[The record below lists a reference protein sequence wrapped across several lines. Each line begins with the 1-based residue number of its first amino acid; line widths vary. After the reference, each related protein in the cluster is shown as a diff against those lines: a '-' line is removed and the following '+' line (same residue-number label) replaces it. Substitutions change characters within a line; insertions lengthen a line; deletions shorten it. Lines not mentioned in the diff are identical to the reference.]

1 MKKATYQFPKS
12 SFISIEKD
20 MGTIVDMMLKNNRL
34 KKLLYYNVENCL
46 FQENLTEDQSL
57 ELIEDGYIRMV
68 PKLYVDKD
76 ILNYIIISFDNF
88 TPNMTNPEFRDNII
102 SFDIICHFNQ
112 WQMPNFQLRPYKIA
126 AEIDTLFNNRHLSG
140 IGELQFLGAN
150 QILINDEFGGISL
163 MYSAVHGEDD
173 KINSPNGLDQ
183 EDMDSNFDEIFN
195 NK

>member
-20 MGTIVDMMLKNNRL
+20 MGTIIDMMLKNNRL
-34 KKLLYYNVENCL
+34 KKLLYYNLENCL

-57 ELIEDGYIRMV
+57 ELIKDGYIRMV

-76 ILNYIIISFDNF
+76 VLNYIIISFDNF

-173 KINSPNGLDQ
+173 KINSPNELDQ
-183 EDMDSNFDEIFN
+183 EDMDFNFDEIFN